1 MTSQPKTSQPR
12 TRHSQGV
19 TGRALRINRI
29 VAAAVFAGA
38 LATPLTGLAQ
48 AFPAKPVKLL
58 SGASAGSASDIIGR
72 AVAEKLQLELGVS
85 VVMENKVGASG
96 IIAAQATLAAPPD
109 GHTVFVYTAAHTVTP
124 LIGKVPYDALRD
136 FAGVTPLA
144 VVPNVMVVAPAKG
157 YKSVKD
163 VIDAARAKPGQLNYA
178 SVGVGTATYMNAEK
192 FRIATGIS
200 AVHVPYKGSPE
211 AITETVAGRVDY
223 FFAPLVSALPMIKSG
238 KLAALAVGTTRRAG
252 LLPEVPTLAEAGVA
266 KSDYLFWVGMLV
278 HAKTP
283 RDVVARINQA
293 TLKALQ
299 APDVRERLAGLGAD
313 AMPMS
318 PEQFDALIR
327 DEMASNAEIIKA
339 AGIKQE

>member
-1 MTSQPKTSQPR
+1 MTRQTQNAR
-12 TRHSQGV
+12 EHSRNIPMLLATAV
-19 TGRALRINRI
+19 L
-29 VAAAVFAGA
+29 AAS
-38 LATPLTGLAQ
+38 LATPLTGFAQ
-48 AFPAKPVKLL
+48 AFPSKPVKLL

-72 AVAEKLQLELGVS
+72 AVAEKLQAELGVS

-124 LIGKVPYDALRD
+124 LISKVPYDALRD

-144 VVPNVMVVAPAKG
+144 VVPNVMVVAPSKG

-223 FFAPLVSALPMIKSG
+223 FFAPLVSALPMIKAG
-238 KLAALAVGTTRRAG
+238 KLMALAVGTTKRSG
-252 LLPEVPTLAEAGVA
+252 LLPDVPTLAEAGVA

-299 APDVRERLAGLGAD
+299 APDVRERLTALGAD

-318 PEQFDALIR
+318 PEQFDALIK
-327 DEMASNAEIIKA
+327 DELASNAEIIKA

>member
-1 MTSQPKTSQPR
+1 
-12 TRHSQGV
+12 
-19 TGRALRINRI
+19 
-29 VAAAVFAGA
+29 
-38 LATPLTGLAQ
+38 
-48 AFPAKPVKLL
+48 VKLL

-72 AVAEKLQLELGVS
+72 AVAEKLQAELGVP
-85 VVMENKVGASG
+85 VVMENKAGASG

-124 LIGKVPYDALRD
+124 LISKVPYDAMRD
-136 FAGVTPLA
+136 FSGVTPLA
-144 VVPNVMVVAPAKG
+144 VVPNVMVVAPSKG
-157 YKSVKD
+157 YRNVKD
-163 VIDAARAKPGQLNYA
+163 VIDAAKAKAGQLNYA

-192 FRIATGIS
+192 FRIATGID

-223 FFAPLVSALPMIKSG
+223 FFAPLVSALPMIKAG
-238 KLAALAVGTTRRAG
+238 KLAALAVGTTKRSG
-252 LLPEVPTLAEAGVA
+252 LLPDVPTLAEAGVA

-278 HAKTP
+278 HSKTP
-283 RDVVARINQA
+283 REVVQKINQA

-299 APDVRERLAGLGAD
+299 APDVRERLASLGAD
-313 AMPMS
+313 PMPMS

-327 DEMASNAEIIKA
+327 DELAGNAEIIKA

>member
-1 MTSQPKTSQPR
+1 MTRQTQNARERSR
-12 TRHSQGV
+12 DATRLLA
-19 TGRALRINRI
+19 T
-29 VAAAVFAGA
+29 AVLTAS
-38 LATPLTGLAQ
+38 LATPLTGFAQ
-48 AFPAKPVKLL
+48 AFPSKPVKLL

-72 AVAEKLQLELGVS
+72 AVAEKLQAELGVS

-109 GHTVFVYTAAHTVTP
+109 GHTVFIYTAAHTVTP
-124 LIGKVPYDALRD
+124 LISKLPYDALRD

-144 VVPNVMVVAPAKG
+144 VVPNVMVVAPLKG

-211 AITETVAGRVDY
+211 AITETAAGRVDY
-223 FFAPLVSALPMIKSG
+223 FFAPLVSALPMIKAG
-238 KLAALAVGTTRRAG
+238 KLMALAVGTTKRSG
-252 LLPEVPTLAEAGVA
+252 LLPDVPTLAEAGVA

-299 APDVRERLAGLGAD
+299 APDVRERLTALGAE

-318 PEQFDALIR
+318 PEQFDALIK
-327 DEMASNAEIIKA
+327 DELASNAEIIKA